1 MNQSDSRMGDG
12 RLLALLH
19 LCDSLF
25 PLGGFAHSDGLEFAT
40 ASGAIVTGRDLRAW
54 LAACLGE
61 TIGRAEGPT
70 ALLAWAA
77 WHDRAWERLVTLD
90 GEATALRPS
99 STARR
104 ASRTMGAR
112 LLTTWQGLYPST
124 GFDAVAALVRD
135 GRIGPT
141 LPVAFGVV
149 CAWSDIDQRSTAQAF
164 AYTRLA
170 ATVSAAMRLM
180 SIGQTEAHALLAE
193 ALLQVP
199 AVVDEMMARGAAA
212 ESFAPMMDVSSMAQQ
227 YLHSRLF
234 RS

>member
-1 MNQSDSRMGDG
+1 
-12 RLLALLH
+12 
-19 LCDSLF
+19 
-25 PLGGFAHSDGLEFAT
+25 
-40 ASGAIVTGRDLRAW
+40 
-54 LAACLGE
+54 
-61 TIGRAEGPT
+61 
-70 ALLAWAA
+70 
-77 WHDRAWERLVTLD
+77 
-90 GEATALRPS
+90 
-99 STARR
+99 
-104 ASRTMGAR
+104 MGAR